1 MRKKLAMNYPV
12 AQSTYQ
18 GSGVQPPQP
27 WYYQPPYYAPL
38 PQQVF
43 TPQPRQHHGDGLLTF
58 LVAIGFLFTWIDSR
72 RQKVEI
78 RQLQQQLS
86 SLQHQTYTRGI
97 TMNQPQPI
105 SSGSNSEPIR
115 VEVTATSFG
124 DGTHFVGKD
133 GVQPGL
139 YRVTEPGLRYYVAR
153 LRNFTGQNA
162 VLANWNGT
170 TPGIIEILPDD
181 AGIEA
186 RGGVIWRLFN
196 EEKNPDTEA
205 Q

>member
-1 MRKKLAMNYPV
+1 MDNLRPYNPNFAT
-12 AQSTYQ
+12 Q
-18 GSGVQPPQP
+18 QP
-27 WYYQPPYYAPL
+27 WYYQPPYYTPF
-38 PQQVF
+38 PQQTF
-43 TPQPRQHHGDGLLTF
+43 TPQPTPHHGDGLLTF
-58 LVAIGFLFTWIDSR
+58 LVAIGFFFTWIDSR
-72 RQKVEI
+72 RQKAEI
-78 RQLQQQLS
+78 RQLQQHVA
-86 SLQHQTYTRGI
+86 SLQNQTYTRGI

-105 SSGSNSEPIR
+105 SSGSNTESTNGAP
-115 VEVTATSFG
+115 TATSFS
-124 DGTHFVGKD
+124 DGTHFVGNN

-170 TPGIIEILPDD
+170 TPGIIEILPGD

-186 RGGVIWRLFN
+186 RGGVIWELFN
-196 EEKNPDTEA
+196 EEKNLDAEV